1 MEEDKK
7 PQKNFVGNVSVSESA
22 IVYSSDAVQACRQV
36 LNDVV
41 FCLRDYADKFYLIG
55 GWAVYYILDR
65 PDRTPE
71 AIKFAGTEDVDL
83 AFLVPMGELERIMER
98 LEKAGYQRSGSQ
110 RMRRGVSGQVVIL
123 DLLGGNQEIK
133 DHFTFKKKISGTTL
147 SGEIIDAEINV
158 ANLPACLV
166 LKARAFEENPKDKDA
181 YDIYY
186 LVTHGGM
193 EDGDASLETKKVLK
207 ESFVGEGLKLL
218 EVHFGRVEGKGL
230 RIAAQMLSRLEGKTA
245 KEATAMVRGSF
256 RRFFSG
262 IGMPVNF

>member
-1 MEEDKK
+1 M
-7 PQKNFVGNVSVSESA
+7 
-22 IVYSSDAVQACRQV
+22 YSSDAVQACRQV

-41 FCLRDYADKFYLIG
+41 FCLKDYADKFYLIG
-55 GWAVYYILDR
+55 GWAVYYLLDR

-110 RMRRGVSGQVVIL
+110 RMLRDVSGQTVIL

-133 DHFTFKKKISGTTL
+133 DHFTFKKKISGPAL
-147 SGEIIDAEINV
+147 AGEIIDAEINI

-166 LKARAFEENPKDKDA
+166 LKVRAFEENPKDKDP

-193 EDGDASLETKKVLK
+193 EDGDAAREVKKVMK
-207 ESFVGEGLKLL
+207 EPFVGEGLKLL

-262 IGMPVNF
+262 IGMAVNF